1 MNVRSVRTRG
11 IPSMTTAD
19 PRVSIVMITYNR
31 APEVLRSLEH
41 LSRLPERP
49 KVIVVDNGSTDGTI
63 DLVKQRFPQVELIAA
78 RANLG
83 AAGRTLGIDRA
94 TTPFVA
100 LCDDDTWWEPGSL
113 GQAAGLFENHPRLAI
128 LTGRVLV
135 GPEDREDP
143 ICIELARS
151 PLPAEPDLP
160 GYPLMG
166 FLAGA
171 SVVRRSAF
179 LDAGGFESRFFIGGE
194 EELLALDLITRGWI
208 IRYVPE
214 LVVHHHPSPH
224 RNVSSRRSC
233 LLRNALWSA
242 WLRRPLWS
250 AVRRTIRLM
259 RAAPRDR
266 TMPLGLGQAIAGL
279 PWVIRERRVIP
290 SWVEHR
296 LRLLEASQ

>member
-1 MNVRSVRTRG
+1 
-11 IPSMTTAD
+11 MTTVD
-19 PRVSIVMITYNR
+19 PRVSIVMITHDR

-41 LSRLPERP
+41 LSRLPEQPRL
-49 KVIVVDNGSTDGTI
+49 ILVDNGSTDGTI
-63 DLVKQRFPQVELIAA
+63 AQVSERFPEVELIAS
-78 RANLG
+78 RTNLG

-94 TTPFVA
+94 HTPYVA

-113 GQAAGLFENHPRLAI
+113 GQAASLLENHPRLAI

-143 ICIELARS
+143 ICRELARS
-151 PLPAEPDLP
+151 PLPDEPDLP

-194 EELLALDLITRGWI
+194 EELLALDLITRGWSL
-208 IRYVPE
+208 RYVPE
-214 LVVHHHPSPH
+214 LVVHHHPSPR
-224 RNVSSRRSC
+224 RNVPSRRCC

-242 WLRRPLWS
+242 WLRRPLGS
-250 AVRRTIRLM
+250 AIRQTIRLV

-266 TMPLGLGQAIAGL
+266 TMPMGLGQAIVGL
-279 PWVIRERRVIP
+279 PWVMRERRVVP
-290 SWVEHR
+290 PCVEHR
-296 LRLLEASQ
+296 LRLLEASRQIS